1 MQSKSPASSKTFL
14 TSETKEDFQWLI
26 KNSKPSFT
34 APRRRGFYG
43 RILPKISSG
52 EDFFHGMKIIC
63 EVLFEDTQRFTL
75 CAVPSYQ
82 ERFSAVTRKNGTKH
96 LIPNWDWSLKES
108 CEEKSKVC
116 DLREPCWGPN
126 IELSEAR
133 SHQPALGCPNLAQ
146 SKTLLKIT
154 GDSCLHTQEGN
165 SFWIQTEKYSC
176 TPGRT
181 CSHKSA
187 SALPLSHIC
196 ENFDLVVV
204 VRIAFF

>member
-133 SHQPALGCPNLAQ
+133 SHQPALGCQNLAQ

-154 GDSCLHTQEGN
+154 GDSCLHTQEGM
-165 SFWIQTEKYSC
+165 YSC
-176 TPGRT
+176 YWCWKLFSCKSVRT
-181 CSHKSA
+181 CSYEIVRS
-187 SALPLSHIC
+187 SLLPHYLSEPWSHC
-196 ENFDLVVV
+196 W
-204 VRIAFF
+204 